1 MNIFPYIDN
10 RHYICRVL
18 RKQYMNKLLNSLLL
32 ASMTVFMS
40 CAGSYDIK
48 GTSDVSMLD
57 GKMLYL
63 KAYSNSD
70 MKTIDSCDVVH
81 GQFQFSGSLDSTKLV
96 TLFMDEESLMPVVL
110 EHGDITIKID
120 NGQQKVSGT
129 PLNDKLS
136 KFIEK
141 YNQLDVQMNELGHK
155 QSQAIMNGEDENVTN
170 ARLAQEARQI
180 AEKEDKL
187 ITSFIEENFDNVLG
201 PGVFFM
207 MTAGNRYPELAP
219 WIEDIMSKATAN
231 FKNDPYVK
239 DYYEKAQQNQN
250 IMNGMATPDMP
261 APPEIQNGP
270 QPDVPTPNEL
280 AQPENGN
287 AEQ

>member
-1 MNIFPYIDN
+1 
-10 RHYICRVL
+10 
-18 RKQYMNKLLNSLLL
+18 
-32 ASMTVFMS
+32 MTVFMS

-219 WIEDIMSKATAN
+219 WIEDIMSKATTN

-280 AQPENGN
+280 AQPESGN